1 MKLKYIYT
9 TLCLAIL
16 ISDYL
21 YADDKIEIM
30 GDVLQIGLPSAAL
43 YMTFLQDDAKGR
55 IAFWEGLLSSTITT
69 LTLKKA
75 LYKQRPDA
83 SNYESFPSGHT
94 AVAFSGASF
103 IAYRY
108 EKKYAIPAYLLAA
121 FVGYS
126 RVYAKKH
133 YWEDVI
139 VGAGI
144 GISSTLYYTNP
155 LSKYIRV
162 WINPIEQNI
171 SIIVQ
176 LK

>member
-1 MKLKYIYT
+1 MQLIYT
-9 TLCLAIL
+9 ALCLVIL
-16 ISDYL
+16 VSDYL
-21 YADDKIEIM
+21 YADNKIEIA
-30 GDVLQIGLPSAAL
+30 GDVLQIGLPSVAL
-43 YMTFLQDDAKGR
+43 YITFLQDDAEGR
-55 IAFWEGLLSSTITT
+55 IAFLEGLLSSTIIT

-108 EKKYAIPAYLLAA
+108 EKKYAIPAYLVAT

-133 YWEDVI
+133 FWEDVL

-144 GISSTLYYTNP
+144 GIINTLYYTNP
-155 LSKYIRV
+155 LSKNIRV

>member
-1 MKLKYIYT
+1 M
-9 TLCLAIL
+9 
-16 ISDYL
+16 SDYL
-21 YADDKIEIM
+21 YADEKIEIA

-43 YMTFLQDDAKGR
+43 YMTFVQDDAKGR
-55 IAFWEGLLSSTITT
+55 VAFWEGLLSSTITT

-75 LYKQRPDA
+75 FYKQRPDA

-108 EKKYAIPAYLLAA
+108 DKKYAIPAYLLAT

-133 YWEDVI
+133 FWEDVI

-144 GISSTLYYTNP
+144 GILSTLFYTQP
-155 LSKYIRV
+155 LKTGTRV
-162 WINPIEQNI
+162 FIDPIQKKI
-171 SIIVQ
+171 YVGLI
-176 LK
+176 L